1 MRKPL
6 WQVQDADQPESRNAR
21 YRRLALLAITAL
33 LCAGILLHI
42 GFSMLI
48 KEFPADTAKVAVGAG
63 AGLKRAAM
71 LAALWGGAGAM
82 AALGRWL

>member
-33 LCAGILLHI
+33 LCAGILLRLA
-42 GFSMLI
+42 G
-48 KEFPADTAKVAVGAG
+48 VAVPAWALLVAG
-63 AGLKRAAM
+63 AA
-71 LAALWGGAGAM
+71 LAFVFILP
-82 AALGRWL
+82 ALGGRMHEPEDSPFKKVPWGF